1 MGNGREVEHITLE
14 KTSDSSLGFSG
25 GGLESDNR
33 GELGIFVQETNS
45 NNTIFL
51 GIWWKVYLFIFL
63 EYFYIFVFIEFSQD
77 IQPGTIADM
86 DGRLKGTQ
94 NLHVLQL

>member
-1 MGNGREVEHITLE
+1 MGNAREVEHITLE

-45 NNTIFL
+45 NNTIFWEFGERCTSL
-51 GIWWKVYLFIFL
+51 FFWNIFIFSFL
-63 EYFYIFVFIEFSQD
+63 FNFLRISNQV
-77 IQPGTIADM
+77 
-86 DGRLKGTQ
+86 
-94 NLHVLQL
+94 QLPIWTVD